1 MPIMKVVIAVMLM
14 ALVTYIP
21 RVLPIAVF
29 RKEIKSVWLK
39 SFLRYVPFAVL
50 GVLTFPNILY
60 STGELLPA
68 LAGTIAALLL
78 AYREKSLLLVASGAI
93 LVAYLTSLFMPV

>member
-1 MPIMKVVIAVMLM
+1 MLKILTAIFLM

-29 RKEIKSVWLK
+29 RKEIKSVWLQ

-50 GVLTFPNILY
+50 GVLTFPDIFY
-60 STGELLPA
+60 STGDFLPA
-68 LAGTIAALLL
+68 LAGTIAALFL
-78 AYREKSLLLVASGAI
+78 AYKGKSLLPVASGAI
-93 LVAYLTSLFMPV
+93 LIAYITSLIIPA